1 MTAAMHYLGRITEA
15 LFETQMRR
23 AARRIGTQQLLFPR

>member
-1 MTAAMHYLGRITEA
+1 MTAALHYLSRVTEA

-23 AARRIGTQQLLFPR
+23 AAQRIGTQQLLFPH